1 MVSCMLRIR
10 KRPRFDNLVNQQR
23 SATASW
29 GRRIY
34 LVLLLLL
41 AIGVL
46 NYLVGDTV
54 LLRADGILLS
64 DRYIVAAT
72 YPGRIS
78 AVHVKEGDRV
88 KAGASLF
95 QLDSAEMLK
104 SIADLSLRTGEL
116 STRLTQL
123 RMRAATISSLMP
135 LAERQAR
142 EASQTVA
149 RVDKMSARGLISS
162 QAMNQ
167 NLSAEYDSAA
177 RLADLRVQDGA
188 LSKEITLTEG
198 SYRKA
203 SAAFGQLEVFYGR
216 GEFRA
221 PASGIIGPRVP
232 VVGQVAKFGDELLQ
246 IYGEKTYV
254 LAYLPDMYLF
264 SVSPGD
270 LVEVTGGPGSPSVI
284 GTVEAILEVAD
295 SLPPEFQ
302 NMFRPRDRSRLMRI
316 SLPGN
321 SGFAISQ
328 KIRVSGCIAGWCWR
342 GMLPN

>member
-23 SATASW
+23 STTASW

-34 LVLLLLL
+34 LTLLLLL
-41 AIGVL
+41 GVGVL
-46 NYLVGDTV
+46 NYLIGDVV

-64 DRYIVAAT
+64 DRYVVAAT

-78 AVHVKEGDRV
+78 AVNVKEGDPV

-95 QLDSAEMLK
+95 QLDSAEMLRN
-104 SIADLSLRTGEL
+104 IADLSLRTGEL
-116 STRLTQL
+116 STRITQL
-123 RMRAATISSLMP
+123 RMRAATIASLMP
-135 LAERQAR
+135 LAERQAQ
-142 EASQTVA
+142 ETSQTVA

-177 RLADLRVQDGA
+177 RLADLRVQAGA
-188 LSKEITLTEG
+188 LSKEITVTEG

-203 SAAFGQLEVFYGR
+203 SAAFAQLEVFYDR

-221 PASGIIGPRVP
+221 PASGVIGPRVP
-232 VVGQVAKFGDELLQ
+232 VVGQVAKYGDELLQ
-246 IYGEKTYV
+246 IYGQKTYV

-270 LVEVTGGPGSPSVI
+270 RVEVTGGPGSPSVT
-284 GTVEAILEVAD
+284 GTVEAILGVAD

-316 SLPGN
+316 SLPRN

-328 KIRVSGCIAGWCWR
+328 KVRVGGCIAGWCWR
-342 GMLPN
+342 GMLPK

>member
-10 KRPRFDNLVNQQR
+10 KRPRFDNLVNQPR
-23 SATASW
+23 STTASW

-34 LVLLLLL
+34 ITLLLLL
-41 AIGVL
+41 GVGVL
-46 NYLVGDTV
+46 NYLIGDAF

-64 DRYIVAAT
+64 DRYVVAAT

-78 AVHVKEGDRV
+78 AVNVKEGDPV

-95 QLDSAEMLK
+95 QLDSAEMLRN
-104 SIADLSLRTGEL
+104 IADLSLRTGEL
-116 STRLTQL
+116 STRITQL
-123 RMRAATISSLMP
+123 RMRAATIASLMP
-135 LAERQAR
+135 LAERQAQ
-142 EASQTVA
+142 ETSQTVA

-162 QAMNQ
+162 KAMNQ
-167 NLSAEYDSAA
+167 NLSAEYDSVA
-177 RLADLRVQDGA
+177 RLADLRVQAGA

-203 SAAFGQLEVFYGR
+203 SSAFAQLEVFYDR

-221 PASGIIGPRVP
+221 PASGVIGPRVP

-264 SVSPGD
+264 SMSPGD
-270 LVEVTGGPGSPSVI
+270 RVEVTGGPGSPSVT
-284 GTVEAILEVAD
+284 GTVEAILGVAD

-316 SLPGN
+316 SLPRN

-328 KIRVSGCIAGWCWR
+328 KVRVGGCIAGWCWR